1 MNCPFCGCDDH
12 RVVESRVPDSKDA
25 IRRRRECQKCSQR
38 FTTYERVDEQPVMV
52 IKGSGERQ
60 AFSRDKLLDGM
71 QRACHKR
78 PVPTADL
85 EVAVGAIED
94 ELRNALRREVDSQY
108 LGDLVLRQ
116 LRQIDPVAY
125 VRFASVYR
133 KFGDVDEFARELKD
147 LETDPAPTRDQPSL
161 DEHMFDTMIGAEA
174 LDPAARPTRLRALE
188 GGRGRGA
195 LTTTT
200 PTTKSKGAPD
210 GD

>member
-25 IRRRRECQKCSQR
+25 IRRRRECQNCGER
-38 FTTYERVDEQPVMV
+38 FTTYERVDRQPVMV

-60 AFSRDKLLDGM
+60 AFSREKLLEGM

-85 EVAVGAIED
+85 ESAVSAIES
-94 ELRNALRREVDSQY
+94 ELRNALGREVQSRY

-116 LRQIDPVAY
+116 LKQIDPVAY

-133 KFGDVDEFARELKD
+133 KFGDVDEFARELSE
-147 LETDPAPTRDQPSL
+147 LETDPPPTRGQPSL
-161 DEHMFDTMIGAEA
+161 DEHMFDTMMGTAA
-174 LDPAARPTRLRALE
+174 LDTTARPTRLRALE
-188 GGRGRGA
+188 GGRGRDA

-200 PTTKSKGAPD
+200 TTKSKGAPD